1 MKWLREA
8 LFGNWRNKGVAMFF
22 AITIWFVAYQSE
34 KQEQLE
40 EYSVEFMPEDP
51 KQTVITAVRASMPQ
65 REGGAER
72 RFDGKIRMRLSG
84 PRKLIAETRE
94 RFALRGR
101 ALPPF
106 VIPPDKS
113 FHKFSEDDFDF
124 AGKGLAILSFSPEA
138 VWITQDARGAKL
150 VKDLDAPNRLNV
162 TNRLEGHQILSS
174 RVEPQQVRI
183 EGPASVLGS
192 VDVWLTFSME
202 LRERHEGLVK
212 VVPVFSDETVPEY
225 VREKVR
231 PFPDSVKVQVTT
243 QAQVKTLSL
252 DGVRISFR
260 VRMPKVAFSIVSD
273 DFDPVSGTIPV
284 ELYGPQ
290 DEIERIEELHA
301 KNALVLSVPVRPIQP
316 DQESIRTFGE
326 SDLELY
332 GFPKVQVRQHESR
345 RDKGPW
351 SYRIVPVVEKTEP

>member
-34 KQEQLE
+34 KQEVE
-40 EYSVEFMPEDP
+40 EDYIVDFQPADR
-51 KQTVITAVRASMPQ
+51 KQTIITGLWTTPPQ
-65 REGGAER
+65 REGGER
-72 RFDGKIRMRLSG
+72 KRFERKITVRLSG
-84 PRKLIAETRE
+84 PRKLIAETK
-94 RFALRGR
+94 ARGR
-101 ALPPF
+101 TLPPF
-106 VIPPDKS
+106 VVRPDRDS
-113 FHKFSEDDFDF
+113 ITFSEDDFDF
-124 AGKGLAILSFSPEA
+124 AGRGLAITGVSPET
-138 VWITQDARGAKL
+138 VWIGQDDLGEKL
-150 VKDLDAPNRLNV
+150 IKDLPDRLVV
-162 TNRLEGHQILSS
+162 TSWLEGYQVTSS
-174 RVEPQQVRI
+174 KVEPQQVRI
-183 EGPASVLGS
+183 EGPASVLDS
-192 VDVWLTFSME
+192 VDIRLTFSMD

-212 VVPVFSDETVPEY
+212 VVPVFPETVPAY

-231 PFPDSVKVQVTT
+231 AIPENVKVQVTT
-243 QAQVKTLSL
+243 EAQVKTLSL

-260 VRMPKVAFSIVSD
+260 VLMPKVPFIIVSD

-290 DEIERIEELHA
+290 DQIERIEELHK
-301 KNALVLSVPVRPIQP
+301 KNALVLSVPVRAIQT

-351 SYRIVPVVEKTEP
+351 SYRIVPVVEKEQP